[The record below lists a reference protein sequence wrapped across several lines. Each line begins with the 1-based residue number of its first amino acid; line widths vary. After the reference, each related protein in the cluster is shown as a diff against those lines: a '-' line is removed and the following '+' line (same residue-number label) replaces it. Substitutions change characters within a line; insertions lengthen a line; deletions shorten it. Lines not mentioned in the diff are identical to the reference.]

1 MKRDELNFL
10 IKWKSTSRR
19 KPLIIRGARQVGKT
33 WLMRKFGELEYEK
46 VAYINFESSS
56 ILKNLFTQGFD
67 IDRIIL
73 GIQIETGVTI
83 QAGNTLLIFDEIQE
97 VPEAITSLKYFQEN
111 APQYHIICAG
121 SLLEVALHQNTS
133 FPVGKVEFL
142 DLNPLTFTE
151 FLEALGYTDLVKLLR
166 QRDWQLINSFASKY
180 TGLLRQYYYI
190 GGMPEAVRSFNQNKD
205 FAEVRSIQKL
215 ILTAYE
221 QDFSKHAPHVIVPRI
236 RMLWNSIPAQL
247 AKENKKFIYGL
258 IRQGARAKEY
268 ELALAWLK
276 DCGLIH
282 QVHNVSK
289 PSFPLKAYEDFNTFK
304 IFMVDVGLLG
314 AMANVDVQ
322 TLIDGNTIFQE
333 FKGALT
339 EQYVLHQLIT
349 QKDIDIYYWSSGNS
363 LAEVDFLLQ
372 SAGEIIPLEVKAEE
386 NLQAKSLRLF
396 SEKYHS
402 KTVIRSSMANYRKE
416 NWMYNVPL
424 YAISFLL

>member
-1 MKRDELNFL
+1 
-10 IKWKSTSRR
+10 
-19 KPLIIRGARQVGKT
+19 
-33 WLMRKFGELEYEK
+33 
-46 VAYINFESSS
+46 
-56 ILKNLFTQGFD
+56 
-67 IDRIIL
+67 
-73 GIQIETGVTI
+73 
-83 QAGNTLLIFDEIQE
+83 
-97 VPEAITSLKYFQEN
+97 
-111 APQYHIICAG
+111 
-121 SLLEVALHQNTS
+121 
-133 FPVGKVEFL
+133 
-142 DLNPLTFTE
+142 
-151 FLEALGYTDLVKLLR
+151 
-166 QRDWQLINSFASKY
+166 
-180 TGLLRQYYYI
+180 
-190 GGMPEAVRSFNQNKD
+190 
-205 FAEVRSIQKL
+205 
-215 ILTAYE
+215 
-221 QDFSKHAPHVIVPRI
+221 
-236 RMLWNSIPAQL
+236 
-247 AKENKKFIYGL
+247 
-258 IRQGARAKEY
+258 
-268 ELALAWLK
+268 
-276 DCGLIH
+276 
-282 QVHNVSK
+282 VHNVSK

-339 EQYVLHQLIT
+339 EQYVLQQLIT